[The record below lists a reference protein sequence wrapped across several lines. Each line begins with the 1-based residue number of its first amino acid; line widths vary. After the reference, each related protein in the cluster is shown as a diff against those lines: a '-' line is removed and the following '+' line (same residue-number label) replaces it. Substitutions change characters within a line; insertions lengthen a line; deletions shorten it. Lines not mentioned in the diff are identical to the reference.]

1 MKGYVITLDAVVA
14 ISFFLFA
21 IVIIMSQTY
30 QPRAPGGIYLKQ
42 LTLDTLTVLE
52 KTGAIDQA
60 LGGDITPIQ
69 DMLEATPT
77 LACMDISIMNASGD
91 VMLSVV
97 KNDCTETT
105 DVDIQTTAKPAV
117 YQGGRYII
125 KSESW
130 FRKEPD

>member
-1 MKGYVITLDAVVA
+1 MRGFAITTDAVVA

-21 IVIIMSQTY
+21 IMIISSQSY

-42 LTLDTLTVLE
+42 LTLDAMTVLE
-52 KTGAIDQA
+52 KTGRINQAIA
-60 LGGDITPIQ
+60 GNNSAIQ
-69 DMLEATPT
+69 DIIEATPN

-91 VMLSVV
+91 VVATAV
-97 KNDCTETT
+97 KTDCTENAGL
-105 DVDIQTTAKPAV
+105 DMQTSARPVLCDGITYV
-117 YQGGRYII
+117 V